1 MDFVSDAIARP
12 GAISRRI
19 KCLTVTDDFTRECV
33 DITADFGIGGHYVTR
48 LLDRAAMFRG
58 YPQAVRTDN
67 GPEFTCRAFMTWAQK
82 HGIQHILIEPG
93 SPTQNA
99 YIESFN
105 GTFRDECL
113 DENWFESLRQARQ
126 TIATWRTDY
135 NETRPHSSCGR
146 VPPATFAALNRQLTG
161 DSMQHSKI
169 NEGIS

>member
-1 MDFVSDAIARP
+1 MDFVSDAICRP

-19 KCLTVTDDFTRECV
+19 KCLTVADDFTHECV
-33 DITADFGIGGHYVTR
+33 DITADFGIGGDYVTR
-48 LLDRAAMFRG
+48 LLDRAATFRG
-58 YPQAVRTDN
+58 YPKAVRTDN

-82 HGIQHILIEPG
+82 HCIQHILIEPG

-113 DENWFESLRQARQ
+113 DENWFESLEQARLA
-126 TIATWRTDY
+126 IATWRLDY

-169 NEGIS
+169 DTGIS